1 VKIVVHNKGSK
12 MNNTK
17 LIIFLV
23 ITIFYF
29 SHNFA
34 FTIKGFC
41 GLPNV
46 PFNAK
51 LNPKKDYYLD
61 GDEVLC
67 NCENINID
75 FIQSRKCQRGEWT
88 EPKFICGM
96 K

>member
-1 VKIVVHNKGSK
+1 MNVKFN
-12 MNNTK
+12 
-17 LIIFLV
+17 IFLV

-29 SHNFA
+29 GHSFEL
-34 FTIKGFC
+34 TIKGFC

-61 GDEVLC
+61 GDEVFC
-67 NCENINID
+67 YCENINID